1 MIRAPLRESRARSP
15 RLRTLSQMLLSMTG
29 YAALSADSPR
39 GRLSLELRSVN
50 SRFLDMQFRIA
61 DELRSLEPLL
71 RELILARIARGKLD
85 CRLFFADSSL
95 AQTPQEL
102 NPEALARLRALA
114 DEAGRLFPG
123 AGPLRLADVLRWPG
137 VVTQAA
143 ADEEKMRAAAHALC
157 ERALDELVSARAREG
172 DKLGTAIRE
181 RIVSMRRQVEEV
193 APLLPQAIA
202 AYETKLA
209 ERLREALGAGQ
220 EERIRAE
227 IAVFAAKVD
236 VDEELTRL
244 RAHFS
249 EMERLLS
256 QGGAHT
262 PVGKR
267 LDFLTQELNRE
278 ANTLGA
284 KAASPAIS
292 KCALE
297 LKLLTEQI
305 REQAQNIE

>member
-1 MIRAPLRESRARSP
+1 MI
-15 RLRTLSQMLLSMTG
+15 LSMTG

-71 RELILARIARGKLD
+71 RELILARVARGKLD

-95 AQTPQEL
+95 AQTPQQL
-102 NPEALARLRALA
+102 NSEALARLKSLA
-114 DEAGRLFPG
+114 DEAGRQFPG
-123 AGPLRLADVLRWPG
+123 AAPLRLADVLRWPG
-137 VVTQAA
+137 VVTQSQ
-143 ADEEKMRAAAHALC
+143 ADEEKMRAAVSELC
-157 ERALDELVSARAREG
+157 VRALEELVSARAREG
-172 DKLGTAIRE
+172 EKLGAAIRE
-181 RIVSMRRQVEEV
+181 RIAAMRTQVEAVE
-193 APLLPQAIA
+193 PLLPQSIA
-202 AYETKLA
+202 AYEARLS
-209 ERLREALGAGQ
+209 ERLREVLGSGQ

-249 EMERLLS
+249 EIERLLT
-256 QGGAHT
+256 QGGARGA

-267 LDFLTQELNRE
+267 LDFLSQELNRE
-278 ANTLGA
+278 ANTLAA

-292 KCALE
+292 QCALE

>member
-1 MIRAPLRESRARSP
+1 MI
-15 RLRTLSQMLLSMTG
+15 LSMTG

-71 RELILARIARGKLD
+71 RELILARVARGKLD

-95 AQTPQEL
+95 AQTPQQL
-102 NPEALARLRALA
+102 DSEALARLKSLA
-114 DEAGRLFPG
+114 DEVGRQFPG
-123 AGPLRLADVLRWPG
+123 AAPLRLADVLRWPG
-137 VVTQAA
+137 VVTQSQ
-143 ADEEKMRAAAHALC
+143 ADEEKMRAAVTELC
-157 ERALDELVSARAREG
+157 LRALEELVAARAREG
-172 DKLGTAIRE
+172 EKLGAAIRE
-181 RIVSMRRQVEEV
+181 RIAAMRRQVEAVE
-193 APLLPQAIA
+193 PLLPQSIA
-202 AYETKLA
+202 AYEARLS
-209 ERLREALGAGQ
+209 ERLEEALGSGQ

-249 EMERLLS
+249 EIERLLT
-256 QGGAHT
+256 QGGGRGA

-267 LDFLTQELNRE
+267 LDFLSQELNRE
-278 ANTLGA
+278 ANTLAA
-284 KAASPAIS
+284 KAASQAIS
-292 KCALE
+292 QCALE
-297 LKLLTEQI
+297 LKLLTEQV